1 MLCRVLC
8 VFAVCCFA
16 LLIALANNTS
26 ASEAKDDLQGAWQA
40 VDGEVNGKK
49 LPADQVDELQV
60 VIKADKLEIK
70 PDGEGRKTTF
80 KLDGSKT
87 PPTIDLTPFDG
98 PRKGSVV
105 PGIYS
110 LQNGELKLCINIW
123 GKDPAKRPTE
133 FRAQE
138 GDGLVLVTLQRKKP
152 E

>member
-1 MLCRVLC
+1 MLCRALC

-26 ASEAKDDLQGAWQA
+26 ASEANDDLQGAWQA

-80 KLDGSKT
+80 KLDSNGT
-87 PPTIDLTPFDG
+87 PKTIDLTPLDG
-98 PRKGSVV
+98 NRKGTIV

-110 LQNGELKLCINIW
+110 LQDGELKLCINIW

-133 FRAQE
+133 FKAQE
-138 GDGLVLVTLQRKKP
+138 GDGFVFATFQRKKQ